1 VHFDK
6 GVEPHVIWV
15 HVNNHQVLR
24 ELSAAQNYSIPTNG
38 EPHIQCAYRI
48 NPINRETQKN
58 KKGHLLLFFCVLHLQ
73 QHGISVS
80 KMKAQ
85 QQTYIAIKGKPSSQ
99 HNGSIPVSFSFQ
111 HQHKLHTSAW

>member
-1 VHFDK
+1 MYIACTQENPNKEIGENQSGFTRMNCSILSWSGHFDK

-48 NPINRETQKN
+48 NPKNRETQKN
-58 KKGHLLLFFCVLHLQ
+58 
-73 QHGISVS
+73 
-80 KMKAQ
+80 
-85 QQTYIAIKGKPSSQ
+85 
-99 HNGSIPVSFSFQ
+99 
-111 HQHKLHTSAW
+111 